1 MLFYKINDL
10 RYYYFE
16 AEIKFNFCLYVIFL
30 KVNIIFLTNSFWM
43 MLNKILFQY
52 ERI

>member
-1 MLFYKINDL
+1 MLNLFYKKIEIYRNICMLFYKINDL

-30 KVNIIFLTNSFWM
+30 KVNIIF
-43 MLNKILFQY
+43 
-52 ERI
+52 